1 MMNVFISFSQKKK
14 KDDPGL
20 QSIKIFKSRIFT
32 KKKNLKKGIQ
42 IPVQFRQNN

>member
-1 MMNVFISFSQKKK
+1 MNVFISFSQKEE
-14 KDDPGL
+14 DDPRL

-42 IPVQFRQNN
+42 MPVQFM